1 MSNRISAI
9 LLMTL
14 IALCGVIV
22 IEARSGVSSTAHMRS
37 PLDQGV
43 DSAAASPVRMTLPPL
58 AALSETV
65 ERPLFTETRRPP
77 DEEPDGAPVSASPV
91 PARSSMSFSVS
102 AIVITDSERAVLLVH
117 PQSGELTRLNEGETV
132 AGWRLDKV
140 ESDRAVFSK
149 DGESREAVLRTF
161 GPPPPSRPQRAL
173 PTVRGIN
180 APERKRRQPAG
191 ATRLR
196 PFDPREEPDSE
207 R

>member
-9 LLMTL
+9 LLITL

-22 IEARSGVSSTAHMRS
+22 IEARSGVSSTAHSRS
-37 PLDQGV
+37 PLDRGV
-43 DSAAASPVRMTLPPL
+43 DSAAAGPVRMTLPPL

-77 DEEPDGAPVSASPV
+77 EGEPDGAAVSASPV
-91 PARSSMSFSVS
+91 PAGSSLSFSVS
-102 AIVITDSERAVLLVH
+102 AIVITDDERAVLLVH
-117 PQSGELTRLNEGETV
+117 PQSGALTRVAEGEMV

-149 DGESREAVLRTF
+149 DGDSQEAVLRSF
-161 GPPPPSRPQRAL
+161 GPPPARRPQRAL
-173 PTVRGIN
+173 PAVRGIK
-180 APERKRRQPAG
+180 APERTRRQPAG
-191 ATRLR
+191 TTRLR
-196 PFDPREEPDSE
+196 PFDPREEPDSG